1 MCERLYSKIKDIECE
16 SNLYI
21 SNNKVLFE
29 TIFNLINGGVPVP
42 SAYYINEKLIDKET
56 KRYVLTKY
64 IYDVDGIIYKV
75 EAHTKMQLE
84 RAIKLRERI
93 IEANYL
99 RDGEV
104 EDSYAEDKY
113 NALDSL
119 QIYVSHPNFENIW
132 NDSTM
137 TYFINCYHDEHNYKI
152 LTHILEK
159 EELGYDLQIELFEIP
174 QNPVQSF
181 LVANHLSKIREALQ
195 CGPLMHFLF
204 TKTNIPEDAFDKMRI
219 RQNEIIY
226 ILKKSDYL
234 VVVISIHYDDE
245 FDKYIALGLCKNI
258 HFTTKTMDLSGN
270 LDCTFYADFPSHI
283 ITSEHFSYDKNI
295 DKDNYTKEKRCSFKR
310 LHWKKGAKKS
320 DKHERKNNQSDFSKR
335 EEEKQLQQHDTN
347 MTEHLTEN
355 VTEQQKKDTHYENVR
370 FGDPITDNSSSSSST
385 SSSTSSSC
393 GSSSGSDEYERETVM
408 QGSNDASENMQNSNC
423 DAPTGEEDEGDK
435 APNVGFMALKMDIK
449 LFNGCKDFSELI
461 QIASRTSNIIVS
473 FRDFLNNAL
482 ILYRINQRRTF

>member
-1 MCERLYSKIKDIECE
+1 MCERLYKKIKDVECE

-29 TIFNLINGGVPVP
+29 TIYNLINEGVPIP

-84 RAIKLRERI
+84 KDMNLREQVMEEI
-93 IEANYL
+93 YL
-99 RDGEV
+99 KNGEV

-119 QIYVSHPNFENIW
+119 QIYVSHPNFDSIW

-174 QNPVQSF
+174 QNPVQTF

-204 TKTNIPEDAFDKMRI
+204 TKTNISEDAFEKIKI

-226 ILKKSDYL
+226 ILKKRDYL
-234 VVVISIHYDDE
+234 LVVISIHYDDE
-245 FDKYIALGLCKNI
+245 YDKYLALGLCKNI

-270 LDCTFYADFPSHI
+270 LDCSFYADFPSHL
-283 ITSEHFSYDKNI
+283 ITPDHFEYDKEM
-295 DKDNYTKEKRCSFKR
+295 DKDNYAKEKRCLFKR
-310 LHWKKGAKKS
+310 RVVKEGNKNKQIEKQPGNDEDMVEREEREKWGEWEESSK
-320 DKHERKNNQSDFSKR
+320 ERKYDRDNSINSHSSNSSDDSSISEKYEKEDETEDKNEN
-335 EEEKQLQQHDTN
+335 EEEKKGNGDTRN
-347 MTEHLTEN
+347 ETSETNEE
-355 VTEQQKKDTHYENVR
+355 EQKT
-370 FGDPITDNSSSSSST
+370 
-385 SSSTSSSC
+385 
-393 GSSSGSDEYERETVM
+393 
-408 QGSNDASENMQNSNC
+408 
-423 DAPTGEEDEGDK
+423 
-435 APNVGFMALKMDIK
+435 PNVGFMALKMDIK
-449 LFNGCKDFSELI
+449 LFNNCKDFSELI
-461 QIASRTSNIIVS
+461 QISSRTSNIIVS
-473 FRDFLNNAL
+473 FRDFLNNSL
-482 ILYRINQRRTF
+482 VLYRIKQRRTF